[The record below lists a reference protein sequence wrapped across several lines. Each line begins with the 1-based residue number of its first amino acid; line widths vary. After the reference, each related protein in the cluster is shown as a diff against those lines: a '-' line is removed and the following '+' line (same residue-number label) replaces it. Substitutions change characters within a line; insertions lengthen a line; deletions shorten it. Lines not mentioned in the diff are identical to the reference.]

1 MTKRDETIKKV
12 VDLLR
17 QEDAT
22 TKEVAV
28 KVGIE
33 YFKKAERMLNSLKAQ
48 GLVVKDKGTWSWAE
62 RRVPL
67 SKHDYELAISHSQ
80 KIMLSYSSDSEDY
93 TGPDQMDPW
102 HVVRKI
108 AMNFDNTNTGPD
120 YDPAPLVIEH
130 LKSGCPK
137 SFWTPLLEYRGLQD
151 KHHFPIRRQAVPW
164 GAFLYLEDL
173 RGNVP
178 PEALA
183 KRKAGMFGGY
193 AETRAVEIGP
203 SDKARRLPGDGR
215 KDVKSEMRPEQLA
228 KEILGERALVRPY
241 PGGVPGVTH
250 ERASDWTPQEKK
262 YHAEA
267 QAYYAE
273 NQSKHE
279 QRIKELSR
287 RISAVPGADIDRSG
301 ELIEYLMG
309 QLAGIIMRVRQGIP
323 LAGSCSAC
331 PTRSV
336 RITS

>member
-1 MTKRDETIKKV
+1 MTRRDETIKKV

-48 GLVVKDKGTWSWAE
+48 GLVVKEEGTWSWAE
-62 RRVPL
+62 KKVPL
-67 SKHDYELAISHSQ
+67 SKHDYELAITHSQ

-102 HVVRKI
+102 HVVREI

-130 LKSGCPK
+130 LKSGYPK
-137 SFWTPLLEYRGLQD
+137 SFWIYLLEYRGLQD
-151 KHHFPIRRQAVPW
+151 KHRFPIRRQAVPW

-178 PEALA
+178 PEAFA

-193 AETRAVEIGP
+193 AETRAIEIGP
-203 SDKARRLPGDGR
+203 SDKARWLPGNGR
-215 KDVKSEMRPEQLA
+215 KVVKNEVTPEQLA
-228 KEILGERALVRPY
+228 KEVLGERALVRPY
-241 PGGVPGVTH
+241 PGGFAGIMH
-250 ERASDWTPQEKK
+250 ERSSDWTPQEKA
-262 YHAEA
+262 YHSEA

-273 NQSKHE
+273 HRAKHE
-279 QRIKELSR
+279 QKIKELSR
-287 RISAVPGADIDRSG
+287 RISAVPRADIDRSG